1 MFIKAKIVLVLGKK
15 PFFFFTVWG
24 IGGEYEKAESEN
36 VEGWASWNLCKKKNG
51 QEWLSGRQAHC
62 AKAFVA
68 KIEVLDKELLKS
80 KKIFQG

>member
-36 VEGWASWNLCKKKNG
+36 VEGWASWNLCKKKK
-51 QEWLSGRQAHC
+51 WLGVVKRAIGTLCQSVCSQN
-62 AKAFVA
+62 
-68 KIEVLDKELLKS
+68 
-80 KKIFQG
+80 